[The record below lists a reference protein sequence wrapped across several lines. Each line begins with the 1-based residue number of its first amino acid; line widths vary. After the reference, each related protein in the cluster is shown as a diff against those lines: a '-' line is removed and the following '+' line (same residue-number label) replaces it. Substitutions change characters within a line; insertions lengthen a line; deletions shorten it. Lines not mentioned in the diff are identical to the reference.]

1 MQGLITCS
9 ETDDSGPYLLALM
22 RKRNPPPTTPQNNP
36 HLDVVC
42 GPRYGVS
49 VVRDL
54 MTSTIR
60 YNYSCF
66 FERPDLNYGH
76 LKNKNGQKSFH
87 FPLAQNFIW
96 PEKT

>member
-1 MQGLITCS
+1 
-9 ETDDSGPYLLALM
+9 M

-76 LKNKNGQKSFH
+76 LKKKK
-87 FPLAQNFIW
+87 W
-96 PEKT
+96 PEILSFSLGPKFYMAGKDLK